1 WLARRAA
8 LAAVEIERRVG
19 REHRI
24 VSGGGRR
31 DRALHAAPGHD
42 RGIGGHAALEDLVPA
57 DEAPAVRTQVL
68 SHAVSEVALQ
78 RILARHPELAH
89 ALVHPRGG
97 LPLVLDRL
105 IAPHVDELPR
115 KALHDFGEPV
125 REKREGGFLPGAG

>member
-1 WLARRAA
+1 ERVEVIDVGERLDGAAARWLARRAA

-68 SHAVSEVALQ
+68 SHAVSEVALL
-78 RILARHPELAH
+78 RILDRHHELASAYLH
-89 ALVHPRGG
+89 QRWRLS
-97 LPLVLDRL
+97 LDIDCL
-105 IAPHVDELPR
+105 YC
-115 KALHDFGEPV
+115 
-125 REKREGGFLPGAG
+125 